1 VKLVMTLLV
10 RDEADIVDA
19 QIAFHLHAGVD
30 YVVAMDNRSD
40 DGTTEILERY
50 QRAGVLHL
58 LRQDADD
65 MRQGEWVTRL
75 ARAAATDFGADWV
88 LNSDAD
94 EFWWPR
100 GGTLREVLAAVPQRY
115 GVVRG
120 CWRHFLP
127 RPDDGEFFA
136 ERMIVRLGKPA
147 FPGEKR
153 TIFHAHQKVAHRA
166 DPAVVIETGNHNAL
180 GAALEPVRAWHPIEV
195 LHFSFR
201 SPAQIERKARG
212 GWMRNP
218 EEEPTLHVRLLD
230 EACRTG
236 RVEAFYDSFAVSD
249 DALERGLAQRTV
261 ALDTRLRD
269 ALRAIRDA
277 DGSFRLPTPGAPPV
291 VSFGR
296 PDVGEDAAYAAEAS
310 LLVEIDGVVRA
321 ERRVDAFEER
331 LAALERRR
339 LSRVLVDWRRS

>member
-10 RDEADIVDA
+10 RNEADIVDA

-30 YVVAMDNRSD
+30 FVVAMDNRSE
-40 DGTTEILERY
+40 DGTTEVLERY

-58 LRQDADD
+58 LREDADD

-100 GGTLREVLAAVPQRY
+100 GGTLREVLAAVPERY

-127 RPDDGEFFA
+127 LPDDGEFFA

-212 GWMRNP
+212 GWVRNAD
-218 EEEPTLHVRLLD
+218 EEPTLHVRLLD
-230 EACRTG
+230 EATRKG
-236 RVEAFYDSFAVSD
+236 RVQAFYDSFAVSD
-249 DALERGLAQRTV
+249 DALERGLAQGTV

-331 LAALERRR
+331 LAALERGR
-339 LSRVLVDWRRS
+339 LARFIDWRRS